1 MKSRYNPPWFISAV
15 SLLFCFIDKV
25 GEHCI
30 MSAASF
36 SLGSSLRSA
45 LHIDAALA
53 LIETGNMIPPSI
65 TVQTLKHVLKLHC
78 YELFSRNMKE

>member
-1 MKSRYNPPWFISAV
+1 
-15 SLLFCFIDKV
+15 
-25 GEHCI
+25 

-78 YELFSRNMKE
+78 YELFSRNMKEWGSCEDMSVHYVTFKRKDAEIEIRKFS